1 MITRKLVKW
10 CWTTSSELPLTWY
23 LQEAAATSMVG
34 GRGKFGA
41 IRIKKLGGEAH
52 EAGIQIYGE
61 KRFCPVCSAKTEA
74 QRKNITEPG
83 PRPLSGC
90 FPSLLLYL
98 RGNKGPGWGRLK
110 EELELE
116 PTATAKAKG
125 HCQSDTCR
133 YSKQNWRSESLIF
146 PLAFWPFSSSW
157 QSLTWKLLAKEGY
170 SCWIPGCTSPSRV
183 WQGGCWSEI
192 MG

>member
-90 FPSLLLYL
+90 FAITSVISE
-98 RGNKGPGWGRLK
+98 GKQGARLGK
-110 EELELE
+110 
-116 PTATAKAKG
+116 TQRRVGTG
-125 HCQSDTCR
+125 TNCHCQGQGPL
-133 YSKQNWRSESLIF
+133 SKWHLQVQQTKLKKWV
-146 PLAFWPFSSSW
+146 PYFSSS
-157 QSLTWKLLAKEGY
+157 LLAF
-170 SCWIPGCTSPSRV
+170 
-183 WQGGCWSEI
+183 
-192 MG
+192 